1 MRLANAV
8 FASILVA
15 SSTVYGQ
22 LDAKF
27 KAKGEF
33 GGKIYFGIF
42 ADLASLSNS
51 QTAYI
56 IRTDFGEITPATSAL
71 WGTIQPSGYFNYGG
85 FDTMVNFA
93 QSNGKIILVWHSQLP
108 SWVSSIGDAGTLT
121 SVIQNHITAVAS
133 RYRGKIYAWDVVN
146 EIFNEDGSLRSSVF
160 SRLLGDAFVDIAFK
174 AARAADS
181 NAKLYI
187 NDYNLDSVN
196 AKFNSLVNFVNQK
209 KAAGVPID
217 GVGTEA
223 HLSAGG
229 AGGVQA
235 ALQKLA
241 STGCDVAIT
250 QLDIAGAA
258 SNNVFLEFFEDA
270 DCRNLRLGN
279 DYTTVV
285 KACLNNPK
293 CVGITI
299 WGICDKDS
307 WRTPSLLFNSNC
319 QRNSAYNAIISML
332 S

>member
-1 MRLANAV
+1 MRLTTAA
-8 FASILVA
+8 FASTLVA
-15 SSTVYGQ
+15 SSAVYGQ
-22 LDAKF
+22 LDAKM

-33 GGKIYFGIF
+33 DGKIYFGIF
-42 ADLASLSNS
+42 TDLASLSNS
-51 QTAYI
+51 QTASI
-56 IRTDFGEITPATSAL
+56 VRTEFGEITPATSAL

-108 SWVSSIGDAGTLT
+108 SWVSSIGDASTLT
-121 SVIQNHITAVAS
+121 SVIQNHIATIGS

-146 EIFNEDGSLRSSVF
+146 EIFNEDGSLRSSIF
-160 SRLLGDAFVDIAFK
+160 SRLLGDRFVDVAFK

-196 AKFNSLVNFVNQK
+196 TKVNSLVNFVNQK

-217 GVGTEA
+217 GVGTET

-258 SNNVFLEFFEDA
+258 SNNAFLGFFEGA
-270 DCRNLRLGN
+270 DCKNLHLGN

-285 KACLNNPK
+285 KACLNTPK

-299 WGICDKDS
+299 SGICDDS
-307 WRTPSLLFNSNC
+307 WRSTSSLLFDSNC
-319 QRNSAYNAIISML
+319 QRKTAYNAIISTL